1 MKTLKQHLYDNCR
14 GQTLYIDEMINLTKE
29 WLQEQRK
36 EIVQDANDRKI
47 VLDYMNLVFDNLIE
61 ELEQ

>member
-29 WLQEQRK
+29 WLQEH
-36 EIVQDANDRKI
+36 QDKI
-47 VLDYMNLVFDNLIE
+47 PNIGRFNFGKIQLLNELIE

>member
-29 WLQEQRK
+29 WLQEQLQSATAK
-36 EIVQDANDRKI
+36 EWEVDEIDLYVIKT
-47 VLDYMNLVFDNLIE
+47 NLIE